1 MIQITED
8 IAISESDIQVK
19 FVRSTG
25 PGGQNVNKVS
35 TAAQLR
41 FDLKNATLPDD
52 LRNRIVC
59 IAGKKMT
66 EQGELLI
73 TASRFR
79 TQDRNRQDAF
89 DRLAALIRRAAVP
102 PKVRRPTVPTQA
114 SNERR
119 LKSKRHRGKI
129 KQIRKSNPLD
139 EAS

>member
-8 IAISESDIQVK
+8 IAISESDIHVK

-41 FDLKNATLPDD
+41 FDVKNADFPDT
-52 LRNRIVC
+52 LRNRLKSL
-59 IAGKKMT
+59 AGKKMT

-73 TASRFR
+73 TASRYR

-102 PKVRRPTVPTQA
+102 PKARKPTVPTQA

-119 LKSKRHRGKI
+119 LKSKHHRSQI
-129 KQIRKSNPLD
+129 KHIRKSIPFD
-139 EAS
+139 EMS

>member
-8 IAISESDIQVK
+8 IAISESDVQVK

-89 DRLAALIRRAAVP
+89 DRLAALIRRATVP

>member
-41 FDLKNATLPDD
+41 FDVKNAPLPDD
-52 LRNRIVC
+52 LRTRLISL
-59 IAGKKMT
+59 AGKKMT
-66 EQGELLI
+66 EQGKLLI
-73 TASRFR
+73 IASRFR
-79 TQDRNRQDAF
+79 TQDRNRQDAY
-89 DRLAALIRRAAVP
+89 DRLAALIRRAAIP
-102 PKVRRPTVPTQA
+102 PKVRKPTVPTQA

-129 KQIRKSNPLD
+129 KQTRKSDPLD
-139 EAS
+139 EIS

>member
-1 MIQITED
+1 MIQITND

-41 FDLKNATLPDD
+41 FDVKNATLPDS
-52 LRNRIVC
+52 LRNRLISL
-59 IAGKKMT
+59 AGKKMT

-79 TQDRNRQDAF
+79 TQDRNRQDAL
-89 DRLAALIRRAAVP
+89 DKLVALIRRAAVP
-102 PKVRRPTVPTQA
+102 PKSRKPTVPPT
-114 SNERR
+114 
-119 LKSKRHRGKI
+119 HRMSAG
-129 KQIRKSNPLD
+129 
-139 EAS
+139 

>member
-8 IAISESDIQVK
+8 IAISESDIHVK

-41 FDLKNATLPDD
+41 FDVKNAALPDS
-52 LRNRIVC
+52 LRNRLISL
-59 IAGKKMT
+59 AGKKMT

-79 TQDRNRQDAF
+79 TQDRNRQDAL
-89 DRLAALIRRAAVP
+89 DKLVALIRRTAVP
-102 PKVRRPTVPTQA
+102 PKSRKPTVPTHA

-119 LKSKRHRGKI
+119 LKSKRHRGRI
-129 KQIRKSNPLD
+129 KQTRKSDPLD
-139 EAS
+139 EIS

>member
-41 FDLKNATLPDD
+41 FDLKIALLPDD
-52 LRNRIVC
+52 LRSRLIRL
-59 IAGKKMT
+59 AGKKMT

>member
-41 FDLKNATLPDD
+41 FDLKNATLPES
-52 LRNRIVC
+52 LRNRLISL
-59 IAGKKMT
+59 AGKKMT

-102 PKVRRPTVPTQA
+102 PKVRKPTLPTHA

-129 KQIRKSNPLD
+129 KHIRKSNPID
-139 EAS
+139 EIS

>member
-1 MIQITED
+1 MIKITED
-8 IAISESDIQVK
+8 ISISDNDVHVK

-41 FDLKNATLPDD
+41 FDVKNAALPEG
-52 LRNRIVC
+52 LRRRLISL
-59 IAGKKMT
+59 AGNKMT
-66 EQGELLI
+66 ERGELLI

-102 PKVRRPTVPTQA
+102 PKARKRTFPTQA

-119 LKSKRHRGKI
+119 LKSKHHRSQI
-129 KQIRKSNPLD
+129 KHNRKSNPLD
-139 EAS
+139 EIS

>member
-8 IAISESDIQVK
+8 IAISESDIQIK

-41 FDLKNATLPDD
+41 FDVKNAALPDD
-52 LRNRIVC
+52 LRSRLISL
-59 IAGKKMT
+59 AGRKMT
-66 EQGELLI
+66 EEGELLI

-102 PKVRRPTVPTQA
+102 PKIRKPTLPTRGA
-114 SNERR
+114 KERR
-119 LKSKRHRGKI
+119 LRSKRHRGKI
-129 KQIRKSNPLD
+129 KQLRQSDPVD
-139 EAS
+139 DAS

>member
-8 IAISESDIQVK
+8 IAISESDIQIK

-41 FDLKNATLPDD
+41 FDVKNAALPDEVRHR
-52 LRNRIVC
+52 LMSL
-59 IAGKKMT
+59 AGKKMT
-66 EQGELLI
+66 DQGELLI

-79 TQDRNRQDAF
+79 TQERNRQDAF
-89 DRLAALIRRAAVP
+89 DRLSALIRQSAVP
-102 PKVRRPTVPTQA
+102 PKIRKPTLPTRA

-119 LKSKRHRGKI
+119 LRSKRHRGKI
-129 KQIRKSNPLD
+129 KQLRQPDPFD

>member
-8 IAISESDIQVK
+8 IAISESDIHVK

-41 FDLKNATLPDD
+41 FDVKNAALPDS
-52 LRNRIVC
+52 LRNRLIRL
-59 IAGKKMT
+59 AGKKMT

-102 PKVRRPTVPTQA
+102 PKARKPTVPTQA

-119 LKSKRHRGKI
+119 LKSKRHRSKI
-129 KQIRKSNPLD
+129 KHTRKSNPLD
-139 EAS
+139 EIS

>member
-41 FDLKNATLPDD
+41 FDLKNATLPES
-52 LRNRIVC
+52 LRNRLISL
-59 IAGKKMT
+59 AGKKMT

-89 DRLAALIRRAAVP
+89 DRLAALIRRATVP
-102 PKVRRPTVPTQA
+102 PKVRKPTLPTYA

-129 KQIRKSNPLD
+129 KHIRKSNPID
-139 EAS
+139 EIS

>member
-8 IAISESDIQVK
+8 IALNESDIQIK
-19 FVRSTG
+19 FVRSSG

-41 FDLKNATLPDD
+41 FDVKNALLPNDV
-52 LRNRIVC
+52 RNRLKSL
-59 IAGKKMT
+59 AGKKMT

-79 TQDRNRQDAF
+79 TQDRNRQDAY
-89 DRLAALIRRAAVP
+89 DRLVALIRRAAIP
-102 PKVRRPTVPTQA
+102 PKVRKPTVPTQA

-129 KQIRKSNPLD
+129 KEARKSDPLD

>member
-1 MIQITED
+1 MIQITDD
-8 IAISESDIQVK
+8 ITISESDIQVK

-41 FDLKNATLPDD
+41 FDVKNAALPDG
-52 LRNRIVC
+52 LRNRLISL
-59 IAGKKMT
+59 AGKKMT
-66 EQGELLI
+66 ERGELLI

-79 TQDRNRQDAF
+79 TQDRNRQDAL

-102 PKVRRPTVPTQA
+102 PKSRKPTVPTHA

-119 LKSKRHRGKI
+119 LQSKRHRAKI
-129 KQIRKSNPLD
+129 KHNRKSNPLD
-139 EAS
+139 EIS

>member
-1 MIQITED
+1 MIQITND

-41 FDLKNATLPDD
+41 FNVKNAALPDC
-52 LRNRIVC
+52 LRNRLINL
-59 IAGKKMT
+59 AGKKMT

-79 TQDRNRQDAF
+79 TQDRNRQDAL
-89 DRLAALIRRAAVP
+89 DKLVALIRRAAVP
-102 PKVRRPTVPTQA
+102 PKSRKPTVPTHA
-114 SNERR
+114 SNEHR
-119 LKSKRHRGKI
+119 LKSKRHRGRI
-129 KQIRKSNPLD
+129 KQTRKSDPLD
-139 EAS
+139 EIS

>member
-8 IAISESDIQVK
+8 IAINESDIQIK
-19 FVRSTG
+19 FVRATG

-41 FDLKNATLPDD
+41 FDVKNAPLPND
-52 LRNRIVC
+52 LRNRLISM
-59 IAGKKMT
+59 AGKKMT
-66 EQGELLI
+66 ERGELLI
-73 TASRFR
+73 TASRHR
-79 TQDRNRQDAF
+79 TQDRNRQDAY
-89 DRLAALIRRAAVP
+89 DRLAALIRRAAIP
-102 PKVRRPTVPTQA
+102 PKVRKPTVPTQA

-129 KQIRKSNPLD
+129 KGARKSDPLD

>member
-1 MIQITED
+1 MIQITND

-41 FDLKNATLPDD
+41 FDVKNATLPDS
-52 LRNRIVC
+52 LRNRLISL
-59 IAGKKMT
+59 AGKKMT

-79 TQDRNRQDAF
+79 TQDRNRQDAL
-89 DRLAALIRRAAVP
+89 DKLVALIRRAAVP
-102 PKVRRPTVPTQA
+102 PKSRKPTVPTHA

-119 LKSKRHRGKI
+119 LKSKRHRGRI
-129 KQIRKSNPLD
+129 KQTRKSDPLD
-139 EAS
+139 ETS

>member
-8 IAISESDIQVK
+8 IAISESDIHVK

-41 FDLKNATLPDD
+41 FDVKNAALPDG
-52 LRNRIVC
+52 LRNRLINL
-59 IAGKKMT
+59 AGKKMT

-102 PKVRRPTVPTQA
+102 PKSRKPTVPTHA

-119 LKSKRHRGKI
+119 LKSKRHRGRI
-129 KQIRKSNPLD
+129 KQTRKSDPLD
-139 EAS
+139 EIS

>member
-1 MIQITED
+1 MIQITND

-41 FDLKNATLPDD
+41 FDVKNATLPDS
-52 LRNRIVC
+52 LRNRLISLV
-59 IAGKKMT
+59 GKKMT

-79 TQDRNRQDAF
+79 TQDRNRQDAL
-89 DRLAALIRRAAVP
+89 DKLVALIRRAAVP
-102 PKVRRPTVPTQA
+102 PKSRKPTVPTHA

-119 LKSKRHRGKI
+119 LKSKRHRGRI
-129 KQIRKSNPLD
+129 KQTRKSDPLD
-139 EAS
+139 ETS

>member
-1 MIQITED
+1 MIKITED
-8 IAISESDIQVK
+8 ISISDSDVHVK

-41 FDLKNATLPDD
+41 FDVKNAALPEG
-52 LRNRIVC
+52 LRHRLISL
-59 IAGKKMT
+59 AGNKMT
-66 EQGELLI
+66 ERGELII

-102 PKVRRPTVPTQA
+102 PKARKRTLPTQA

-119 LKSKRHRGKI
+119 LKSKRHRSQI
-129 KQIRKSNPLD
+129 KHIRKSNPLD
-139 EAS
+139 EIS

>member
-8 IAISESDIQVK
+8 IAISESDIHVK

-41 FDLKNATLPDD
+41 FDVKNAALPDS
-52 LRNRIVC
+52 LRNRLINL
-59 IAGKKMT
+59 AGKKMT

-102 PKVRRPTVPTQA
+102 PKTRKPTVPTRA

-119 LKSKRHRGKI
+119 LKSKRHRGNI
-129 KQIRKSNPLD
+129 KQIRKSDPLD
-139 EAS
+139 DIS

>member
-8 IAISESDIQVK
+8 IAISESDIQIK

-41 FDLKNATLPDD
+41 FDVKNAALPDD
-52 LRNRIVC
+52 LRNRLISL
-59 IAGKKMT
+59 AGKKMT
-66 EQGELLI
+66 EEGELLI

-102 PKVRRPTVPTQA
+102 PKVRKPTLPTRG

-129 KQIRKSNPLD
+129 KQTRQSDPFD
-139 EAS
+139 DAS

>member
-41 FDLKNATLPDD
+41 FDVKNALLPNDV
-52 LRNRIVC
+52 RNRLISL
-59 IAGKKMT
+59 AGKKMT

-79 TQDRNRQDAF
+79 TQDRNRQDAY
-89 DRLAALIRRAAVP
+89 DKLAALIRRAAIP
-102 PKVRRPTVPTQA
+102 PKVRKPTVPTQA

-129 KQIRKSNPLD
+129 KEARKSDPLD
-139 EAS
+139 EVS

>member
-8 IAISESDIQVK
+8 IAISESDIRVK
-19 FVRSTG
+19 FVRSSG

-41 FDLKNATLPDD
+41 FDMKNAALPDE
-52 LRNRIVC
+52 LRDRLMTL
-59 IAGKKMT
+59 AGGRMT
-66 EQGELLI
+66 DQGELLI

-89 DRLAALIRRAAVP
+89 DRLAALIRRAAAP
-102 PKVRRPTVPTQA
+102 PKVRKPTRPTRA

-119 LKSKRHRGKI
+119 LKSKRHRSKI
-129 KQIRKSNPLD
+129 KQLRQPDSID
-139 EAS
+139 DAS

>member
-1 MIQITED
+1 MIQITDD
-8 IAISESDIQVK
+8 ITINESDIQVK

-41 FDLKNATLPDD
+41 FDVKNAALPEG
-52 LRNRIVC
+52 LRNRLIRL
-59 IAGKKMT
+59 AGKKMT

-79 TQDRNRQDAF
+79 TQDRNRQDAL

-102 PKVRRPTVPTQA
+102 PKSRKPTVPTHA

-119 LKSKRHRGKI
+119 LKSKRHRAKI
-129 KQIRKSNPLD
+129 KHIRKSDPLD
-139 EAS
+139 EIS

>member
-1 MIQITED
+1 MIKITED
-8 IAISESDIQVK
+8 ISISDNDVHVK

-41 FDLKNATLPDD
+41 FDVKNAALPEG
-52 LRNRIVC
+52 LRRRLISL
-59 IAGKKMT
+59 AGNKMT
-66 EQGELLI
+66 ERGELLI

-102 PKVRRPTVPTQA
+102 PKARKRTFPTQA

-119 LKSKRHRGKI
+119 LKSKHHRSQI
-129 KQIRKSNPLD
+129 KHIRKSNPLD
-139 EAS
+139 EIS

>member
-1 MIQITED
+1 MFEIDRISRNLYHDQITED

-41 FDLKNATLPDD
+41 FDLKNATLPES
-52 LRNRIVC
+52 LRNRLISL
-59 IAGKKMT
+59 AGKKMT

-89 DRLAALIRRAAVP
+89 DRLAALIRRAAV
-102 PKVRRPTVPTQA
+102 
-114 SNERR
+114 R
-119 LKSKRHRGKI
+119 LKFAS
-129 KQIRKSNPLD
+129 QLSPLTHLTS
-139 EAS
+139 AA

>member
-8 IAISESDIQVK
+8 ISISESHIQVK

-41 FDLKNATLPDD
+41 FDLKNASLPDD
-52 LRNRIVC
+52 LRTRLISL
-59 IAGKKMT
+59 AGKKMT

-89 DRLAALIRRAAVP
+89 ERLAALIRRAAVP
-102 PKVRRPTVPTQA
+102 PKVRRPTVPTQT

-119 LKSKRHRGKI
+119 LKSKHHRGKI

>member
-8 IAISESDIQVK
+8 IAISESDVQVK

>member
-41 FDLKNATLPDD
+41 FDLKNATLPES
-52 LRNRIVC
+52 LRNRLISL
-59 IAGKKMT
+59 AGKKMT

-102 PKVRRPTVPTQA
+102 PKVRKPTLPTYA

-129 KQIRKSNPLD
+129 KHIRKSNPID
-139 EAS
+139 EIS

>member
-8 IAISESDIQVK
+8 IAISESDIHVK

-41 FDLKNATLPDD
+41 FDVKNAALPDS
-52 LRNRIVC
+52 LRNRLINL
-59 IAGKKMT
+59 AGKKMT

-102 PKVRRPTVPTQA
+102 PKTRKPTVPTRA

-119 LKSKRHRGKI
+119 LKSKRHRGNI

-139 EAS
+139 DIS

>member
-1 MIQITED
+1 MIQITDD
-8 IAISESDIQVK
+8 ITISESDIQVK

-25 PGGQNVNKVS
+25 PGGQNVNKLS

-41 FDLKNATLPDD
+41 FDVKNTALPEG
-52 LRNRIVC
+52 LRNRLISL
-59 IAGKKMT
+59 AGKKMT

-89 DRLAALIRRAAVP
+89 DKLAALIRRAAVP
-102 PKVRRPTVPTQA
+102 PKARKPTVPTRA

-139 EAS
+139 EIS

>member
-8 IAISESDIQVK
+8 IAISESDMQIK

-41 FDLKNATLPDD
+41 FDVKNAALPDD
-52 LRNRIVC
+52 LRNRLISL
-59 IAGKKMT
+59 AGKKMT
-66 EQGELLI
+66 EEGELLI

-102 PKVRRPTVPTQA
+102 PKVRKPTLPTRG

-129 KQIRKSNPLD
+129 KQTRQSDPFD
-139 EAS
+139 DAS

>member
-41 FDLKNATLPDD
+41 FDVKNAPLPDD
-52 LRNRIVC
+52 LRTRLISL
-59 IAGKKMT
+59 AGKKMT

-73 TASRFR
+73 IASRFR
-79 TQDRNRQDAF
+79 TQDRNRQDAY
-89 DRLAALIRRAAVP
+89 DRLAALIRRAAIP
-102 PKVRRPTVPTQA
+102 PKVRKPTVPTQA

-129 KQIRKSNPLD
+129 KQTRKSDPLD
-139 EAS
+139 EIS

>member
-1 MIQITED
+1 MIQITKD
-8 IAISESDIQVK
+8 ISISESDIQVK

-41 FDLKNATLPDD
+41 FNVKNAPLPDS
-52 LRNRIVC
+52 LRDRLMSL
-59 IAGKKMT
+59 AGKKIT

-79 TQDRNRQDAF
+79 SQDRNRQDAF
-89 DRLAALIRRAAVP
+89 DRLAALIRRAAIP
-102 PKVRRPTVPTQA
+102 PKTRKPTVPTHA

-119 LKSKRHRGKI
+119 LKSKRHRSKI
-129 KQIRKSNPLD
+129 KQTRKSNPLD
-139 EAS
+139 EIS

>member
-41 FDLKNATLPDD
+41 FDVKNAALPDS
-52 LRNRIVC
+52 LRHRLIKLS
-59 IAGKKMT
+59 GKKMT

-79 TQDRNRQDAF
+79 TQDRNRQDAL

-102 PKVRRPTVPTQA
+102 PKARKPTVPTQA

-129 KQIRKSNPLD
+129 KHIRKSNPLD
-139 EAS
+139 EIS